1 MTEAE
6 RGDEA
11 TVFPQSVGERLR
23 AGREALKLSLPEVA
37 ARTRVPLRHLEAI
50 EASDYSQLPSP
61 TYAVGFVR
69 AYARAIGADEV
80 ALAHD
85 VRIEAGQAVR
95 TTPKYEPYEI
105 ADPARVPSRGVM
117 VVAAGLALAVLVLAL
132 LYFATGLFRGGAG
145 PNAAPEVAPSV
156 VAAPIPA
163 AKPSPVSG
171 GQVTLAATD
180 DVWLRVYDAD
190 NKTLFLG
197 TMKAGDR
204 FDVPA
209 SARGPMINV
218 GRPDKLQ
225 VSLNGSNVPPLGD
238 GKRPIKDI
246 PVDAA
251 SIAARVNGDASS
263 TATVPAGGE
272 TPSAAAPSPTAA
284 IPPAFAA
291 PTPRASPSR
300 AAATRRATPGEARRA
315 AARPRPRETA
325 DTDAP
330 ENLLPS
336 GFKTNP

>member
-11 TVFPQSVGERLR
+11 TLFPQTVGARLR
-23 AGREALKLSLPEVA
+23 AKREALGLSLPEVA

-69 AYARAIGADEV
+69 AYARAVGGDEV
-80 ALAHD
+80 ALARD

-95 TTPKYEPYEI
+95 ATPKYEPYEI

-117 VVAAGLALAVLVLAL
+117 IVAAGLALAVLVLAL
-132 LYFATGLFRGGAG
+132 LYFATGLFRGGSSVPPATEVG
-145 PNAAPEVAPSV
+145 APV
-156 VAAPIPA
+156 VAAPVPVA
-163 AKPSPVSG
+163 SPTPVSG

-180 DVWLRVYDAD
+180 AVWLRVYDAD

-197 TMKAGDR
+197 TMKAGDK

-209 SARGPMINV
+209 GARSPMINV

-225 VSLNGSNVPPLGD
+225 VTLNGSNVPALGD
-238 GKRPIKDI
+238 GRRPIKDI

-251 SIAARVNGDASS
+251 SIAARINGA
-263 TATVPAGGE
+263 
-272 TPSAAAPSPTAA
+272 SAAAPGAAASPTPTASA
-284 IPPAFAA
+284 SVPPAFTA
-291 PTPRASPSR
+291 PTPRAAASRASETSARRSNERPRARRSPSP
-300 AAATRRATPGEARRA
+300 TPSAEG
-315 AARPRPRETA
+315 
-325 DTDAP
+325 P
-330 ENLLPS
+330 ENLLPN

>member
-11 TVFPQSVGERLR
+11 TLFPQSVGERLK
-23 AGREALKLSLPEVA
+23 AGRETLGLSLPEVA

-80 ALAHD
+80 GLAHD

-95 TTPKYEPYEI
+95 STPKYEPYEI

-117 VVAAGLALAVLVLAL
+117 IVAAGLALAVLVLAL
-132 LYFATGLFRGGAG
+132 LYFATGIFRGGSG
-145 PNAAPEVAPSV
+145 SAPSTTEAPAV
-156 VAAPIPA
+156 VAAPVPA
-163 AKPSPVSG
+163 ASPTPVTG

-180 DVWLRVYDAD
+180 AVWLRVYDAD
-190 NKTLFLG
+190 NKTLYLG

-209 SARGPMINV
+209 AARSPMINV
-218 GRPDKLQ
+218 GRPDKLR
-225 VSLNGSNVPPLGD
+225 VTLNGSNVPALGD
-238 GKRPIKDI
+238 GSRPIKDI

-251 SIAARVNGDASS
+251 SIAARINGA
-263 TATVPAGGE
+263 TAP
-272 TPSAAAPSPTAA
+272 AAAASPSPTAA
-284 IPPAFAA
+284 ASVPPAFAS
-291 PTPRASPSR
+291 PTPRASASR
-300 AAATRRATPGEARRA
+300 AARSQQRETRRPAD
-315 AARPRPRETA
+315 RPRPRQSATP
-325 DTDAP
+325 DAP